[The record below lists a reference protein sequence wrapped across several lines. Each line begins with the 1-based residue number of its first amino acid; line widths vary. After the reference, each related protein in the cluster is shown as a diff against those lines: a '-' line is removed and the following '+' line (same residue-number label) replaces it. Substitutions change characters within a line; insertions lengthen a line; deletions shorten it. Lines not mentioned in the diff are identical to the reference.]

1 MPDDE
6 MGIILYELA
15 KSKQDAMDNIT
26 KVPRKPGARKRGRP
40 RKYPRPESEEDEEL
54 EAMLDAD
61 DSANYSPGTLSIIC
75 VKTKLC
81 KLFFR

>member
-15 KSKQDAMDNIT
+15 KAKQDAMDNIT

-61 DSANYSPGTLSIIC
+61 DSANYSPGTLLHRAIH
-75 VKTKLC
+75 LC
-81 KLFFR
+81 LCSPC